1 MYLEVKNLVKS
12 YVDGAPV
19 INDLS
24 FSVNKGQLI
33 SFVGESGS
41 GKSTFLRCLSGLE
54 KPNSGIVSLN
64 DQIIN
69 GKNVFITPQKRKIG
83 YVFQDYP
90 LFPHLNIKENICFN
104 LQNVY
109 YKNFE
114 KIIDLTN
121 LKNLLERFP
130 HEISGGEQQRAC
142 IARSIIREPD
152 LLLLDEPFSNLDAN
166 IKFLIRDEICRIIRK
181 SEITTILV
189 THDINDAL
197 NISDKILIFKAG
209 IVQQY
214 SSPETMYCEPANCYC
229 AEILGD
235 INKFP
240 IENEVFYIRPEN
252 IKIVEKSSYS
262 MIVEK
267 CFFQGKDYKLIGRYK
282 NNIWSIISEKP
293 IKVNSEVYFEY
304 VKDDLIFF
312 DKNCTSFFTS

>member
-104 LQNVY
+104 LQNIY

-152 LLLLDEPFSNLDAN
+152 LLLLDEPFSNLDTN

-293 IKVNSEVYFEY
+293 VKVNSEVYFKY

-312 DKNCTSFFTS
+312 DKNCTGFFTS

>member
-12 YVDGAPV
+12 YVDGPPV

-69 GKNVFITPQKRKIG
+69 DKNVFITPQKRKIG

-104 LQNVY
+104 LQNIY

-293 IKVNSEVYFEY
+293 VKVNSEVYFEY
-304 VKDDLIFF
+304 AKNDLIFF

>member
-12 YVDGAPV
+12 YVDGVPV

-69 GKNVFITPQKRKIG
+69 GENVFITPQKRKIG

-240 IENEVFYIRPEN
+240 IKNEVFYIRPEN

-293 IKVNSEVYFEY
+293 VKVNSEVYFEY

>member
-12 YVDGAPV
+12 YNNGSAV

-24 FSVNKGQLI
+24 FSVDKGQLI

-41 GKSTFLRCLSGLE
+41 GKSTFLKCLSGLE
-54 KPNSGIVSLN
+54 MPNSGLVSLN
-64 DQIIN
+64 NKLIN
-69 GKNVFITPQKRKIG
+69 GKNIFVKPQKRKIG

-90 LFPHLNIKENICFN
+90 LFPHLSIKENICFN
-104 LQNVY
+104 LDKDY
-109 YKNFE
+109 HKNFDN
-114 KIIDLTN
+114 IIDLTS
-121 LKNLLERFP
+121 LKHLLNRYP

-166 IKFLIRDEICRIIRK
+166 IKFTIRDEICRIIRK
-181 SEITTILV
+181 SKITTILV

-240 IENEVFYIRPEN
+240 IENKTFYIRPEN
-252 IKIVEKSSYS
+252 VKIVDNSSDS

-282 NNIWSIISEKP
+282 NNIWSIISNKP
-293 IKVNSEVYFEY
+293 VKVNSEVFFSYSNE
-304 VKDDLIFF
+304 DLIFF
-312 DKNCTSFFTS
+312 DKNCSSFFTS

>member
-64 DQIIN
+64 DQVIN
-69 GKNVFITPQKRKIG
+69 GENVFITPQKRKIG

-104 LQNVY
+104 LQNIY

-293 IKVNSEVYFEY
+293 VKVNSEVYFEY